1 MPRIAVG
8 IEYLGTDYIGWQAQA
23 GQSSVQGAVEAALSA
38 VADTPVTTTCAGR
51 TDAGVHAVGQVAHF
65 DTAAV
70 RTPRAWLLGT
80 NTRLPADI
88 ALTWVREMPLGF
100 HARYSALA
108 RTYRYHIV
116 NRSERPALA
125 SGRVAWVHRPLDE
138 RAMRAAAAHLLG
150 EHDFSAFRAKGCQSK
165 TPMRRVSALT
175 VEREGD
181 RVTITV
187 TANAY
192 LHHMVRNIAGLLIA
206 VGKGD
211 AEPGFAAEVLAS
223 RDRARNAATAPAG
236 GLYFTVVSYPHE
248 FGVPASDSVMI
259 PA

>member
-8 IEYLGTDYIGWQAQA
+8 IEYLGTGYIGWQAQS
-23 GQSSVQGAVEAALSA
+23 GQSSVQGAIEAALSA
-38 VADTPVTTTCAGR
+38 VADSPVTTTCAGR

-65 DTAAV
+65 DTEAV
-70 RTPRAWLLGT
+70 RTPRAWMLGA

-88 ALTWVREMPLGF
+88 SILWAREMPREF
-100 HARYSALA
+100 HARYSAFA

-125 SGRVAWVHRPLDE
+125 AGRVAWVRRPLDVA
-138 RAMRAAAAHLLG
+138 AMRAATVHLVG
-150 EHDFSAFRAKGCQSK
+150 EHDFSAFRAANCQSK
-165 TPMRRVSALT
+165 TPMRRVTALA
-175 VEREGD
+175 VEREDD

-206 VGKGD
+206 VGRGD
-211 AEPGFAAEVLAS
+211 AAPDFAAEVLAG

-236 GLYFTVVSYPHE
+236 GLYFTAVDYPRE
-248 FGVPASDSVMI
+248 FGVPASVSVMI